1 MAAAGTGRGWRGA
14 RRRGVILAL
23 ACCGWTLGAQTAAAH
38 GQPLTGF
45 LSEPVEQLA
54 LPGAQA
60 SAEITPEGDVYTG
73 WAEYEMFV
81 GPHLRR
87 WAQPTRVLSTP
98 ARPEFRSSML
108 VGKVSY
114 TQRIFTIPVAGRPT
128 VYLSLTA
135 RDLGAHPQSA
145 RSAMALAYTRGR
157 MVTGFHGVPTGVFR
171 YERPATAPADGY
183 FFALGAAFGPDWSY
197 SVQGRDVIRDGAL
210 LLRGPSAATAVPT
223 PAVTGPEALHAEMAY
238 RRRLAPQQ
246 SVTWTWQIPLQPPAA
261 GASADRSLDDV
272 DATAAERV
280 LADFWRRQER
290 GMTHIHV
297 PEQRVDDV
305 YDASALAILQ
315 ARYLTPSG
323 WVQGVNRLQYQAY
336 WIRDSAVE
344 TVALDQIGLH
354 AAAGENLGFLGHWQ
368 QPDGLYIS
376 RAGQQDGVGQA
387 LWELAE
393 HARLTQSPR
402 FATSRLGGAGAA
414 VGWIARVSAQDPRGL
429 LPPSTIAD
437 DEFLT
442 GSRITGDNVWAAVG
456 LRSAVLLADL
466 ARRPDLAADWRAID
480 VRFEAALRRAL
491 RQADARAGHIP
502 PGLGGPGGNDWG
514 NYGVDYPAAIVDV
527 QDPEI
532 SATLRYARAHARE
545 GLATY
550 GGQLHD
556 YLEFPIDETELEA
569 GDVADALQGFYAELV
584 HTTAPGFGWED
595 GPWPYGGRESTTNLS
610 PHGTFAGQF
619 VSLLRDLLVR
629 DEGGDGV
636 ELLPGVSPAWMRPGD
651 TISVSGAP
659 TVAGPLSLRLS
670 VAPSGSGATLHWW
683 TRRPISSLYWEL
695 PYWVH
700 RATGP
705 DGRRVTGRERLHGR
719 SGSLTL
725 AWSARLPA
733 LSAAGTGAALDRAY
747 LAHGRPAPIVPAPGW

>member
-1 MAAAGTGRGWRGA
+1 MAAAGIAIGWRRRA
-14 RRRGVILAL
+14 RHAGVLLAL
-23 ACCGWTLGAQTAAAH
+23 ACCGWTLGVPSAAAH
-38 GQPLTGF
+38 GRPLTGF

-54 LPGAQA
+54 LPGSQP

-81 GPHLRR
+81 GAHLRR
-87 WAQPTRVLSTP
+87 WSQPTRVLSTP
-98 ARPEFRSSML
+98 TRPEFRSSML
-108 VGKVSY
+108 VGEVSY

-135 RDLGAHPQSA
+135 RDLGTAPQTA
-145 RSAMALAYTRGR
+145 RSAMAVAYTRGR

-171 YERPATAPADGY
+171 YERPATAPSDGY
-183 FFALGAAFGPDWSY
+183 FFELGADFQPDWSY
-197 SVQGRDVIRDGAL
+197 SVEGRDIIRDGGL
-210 LLRGPSAATAVPT
+210 LLRGPAGATAVPT
-223 PAVTGPEALHAEMAY
+223 PAATGPEARHAEMAD
-238 RRRLAPQQ
+238 RRRLAPRQ

-261 GASADRSLDDV
+261 GPSADRSLDGV
-272 DATAAERV
+272 GVTAAGRV
-280 LADFWRRQER
+280 LAAFWRRQER
-290 GMTHIHV
+290 GMTQIHV

-305 YDASALAILQ
+305 YDASAIAILQ

-354 AAAGENLGFLGHWQ
+354 GAAAQNLGFLGRWQ

-393 HARLTQSPR
+393 HARLTQSPG
-402 FATSRLGGAGAA
+402 FAAGQLGNVGAA
-414 VGWIARVSAQDPRGL
+414 VDWIAGVSAQDPRGL

-456 LRSAVLLADL
+456 LRSAVLLATL
-466 ARRPDLAADWRAID
+466 ARRPDLASAWTAID

-502 PGLGGPGGNDWG
+502 PGLDGPGGNDWG
-514 NYGVDYPAAIVDV
+514 NYGVDYPAAIVALR
-527 QDPEI
+527 DPEI
-532 SATLRYARAHARE
+532 TATLRYARAHFRE

-569 GDVADALQGFYAELV
+569 GDVADALRGFYAELV

-595 GPWPYGGRESTTNLS
+595 GPWPDGGRESTTNLS

-619 VSLLRDLLVR
+619 VSLLRNLLVR
-629 DEGGDGV
+629 DDGDGV
-636 ELLPGVSPAWMRPGD
+636 ELLTGVSPAWMAPGD

-670 VAPSGSGATLHWW
+670 VAPSGSGATLRWR
-683 TRRPISSLYWEL
+683 TRRPISALYWDL
-695 PYWVH
+695 PYWVR
-700 RATGP
+700 RASGP
-705 DGRRVTGRERLHGR
+705 DGRRVGGRVRLHGR

-725 AWSARLPA
+725 VWSAHPPA
-733 LSAAGTGAALDRAY
+733 LSAAATASALDRAY
-747 LAHGRPAPIVPAPGW
+747 LAHGRPAPIEPAPGW